1 MSFTARE
8 IDASPAEVFA
18 VLADPTTYPEWLVGA
33 SGIRDVD
40 ANFPS
45 PGAKFHHVVGVK
57 PFVIPDSTEVIDVEP
72 DRRLKLRVRTRP
84 FVVAEATFELVG
96 NDDRCVVTLTEVPA
110 FRPLADVVRPLVDPV
125 LHARNHRSLARLDD
139 YVTRSVARV

>member
-8 IDASPAEVFA
+8 IEAPPSAVFA

-33 SGIRDVD
+33 SDIREVEP
-40 ANFPS
+40 NFPS
-45 PGAKFHHVVGVK
+45 PGAKFHHMVGVK
-57 PFVIPDSTEVIDVEP
+57 PFVVPDSTEVIDVEP

-96 NDDRCVVTLTEVPA
+96 DDERCVVTLTEVPA
-110 FRPLADVVRPLVDPV
+110 FRPLGDVVRPLVDPL

-139 YVTRSVARV
+139 LLTRRSVPV

>member
-8 IDASPAEVFA
+8 IEAPPSAVFA

-33 SGIRDVD
+33 SDIREVEP
-40 ANFPS
+40 NFPS
-45 PGAKFHHVVGVK
+45 PGAKFHHMVGVK
-57 PFVIPDSTEVIDVEP
+57 PFVVPDSTEVIDVEP

-96 NDDRCVVTLTEVPA
+96 DDERCVVTLRRVS
-110 FRPLADVVRPLVDPV
+110 ADRAGSGRRGRCPTDRWSESTRGTRCRRR
-125 LHARNHRSLARLDD
+125 AR
-139 YVTRSVARV
+139 TRR